1 MRPPS
6 LWVWIGSPRD
16 TLDVLRYVRAT
27 EKDIL
32 RQPCVVAALEAVSTA
47 RSERWQK
54 EYNEAIAAAH
64 SAGRRAGLEEAAG
77 EAEGRHDECH
87 AETCEAREEL
97 EDLAATLRA
106 RAKKGRP

>member
-77 EAEGRHDECH
+77 RAEQLSGPLAECDH
-87 AETCEAREEL
+87 CCRDTL
-97 EDLAATLRA
+97 TTLAADLRA
-106 RAKKGRP
+106 RGKGE